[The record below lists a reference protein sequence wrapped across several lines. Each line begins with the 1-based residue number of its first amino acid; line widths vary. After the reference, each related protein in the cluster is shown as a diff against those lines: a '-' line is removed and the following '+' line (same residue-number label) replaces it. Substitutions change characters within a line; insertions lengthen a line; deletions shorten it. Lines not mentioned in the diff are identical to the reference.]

1 MDSKLEFKEGDLVTI
16 KLKKHDPST
25 LLQGSSCVFD
35 ILHIIK
41 HEPAPFDWKDAKQGM
56 AFKNTKT
63 DRIVFFVAPD
73 VTDSIYGVFALNDE
87 WLDFDTQLLNLL
99 TRAPEHDMEV
109 GDDPAKN

>member
-1 MDSKLEFKEGDLVTI
+1 MDKLELKEGDFVTI

-25 LLQGSSCVFD
+25 LLQGGSCVFD

-41 HEPAPFDWKDAKQGM
+41 HESTSFDWKDAKQGM

-63 DRIVFFVAPD
+63 GRIVFFVALD
-73 VTDSIYGVFALNDE
+73 VTDSIYGVFALNRE
-87 WLDFDTQLLNLL
+87 WISFDTQLLNLL

-109 GDDPAKN
+109 GDDPAKD